1 MLMEIAHL
9 LTRKQV
15 MHFTVM
21 QYSGIITEWT
31 GTLALTSHVLLW
43 RLIVGMRGEIRQT
56 LGQNVD
62 AHMPPV

>member
-15 MHFTVM
+15 LHFAVM

-31 GTLALTSHVLLW
+31 GTLALTSLVLLW
-43 RLIVGMRGEIRQT
+43 QLTVSVRGEIRQT

-62 AHMPPV
+62 AHMLAV

>member
-9 LTRKQV
+9 LTHKQV
-15 MHFTVM
+15 MHFAVM
-21 QYSGIITEWT
+21 QYSGIITERT
-31 GTLALTSHVLLW
+31 GTLALTSRVLLW
-43 RLIVGMRGEIRQT
+43 QLRGEIRQA